1 MTKVQVVTRKRK
13 MKKLLKVLTICL
25 LVLAM
30 CVVAAGCNK
39 GNDGGNGG
47 NAGTGDNSG
56 NNGGTQDPTSVIE
69 SLTAV
74 ESSTTVKVGESILI
88 TNFYELKGTSTL
100 NASQRACTYVS
111 SNPDVVAIN
120 AKRAEAVAPGT
131 ATITITS
138 SADST
143 KSCSFEVVVE
153 GVFIDRDLTTIP
165 SEDDFSKEW
174 NNELGT
180 GSFQTSSGITNF
192 YFIDGIKSTQWYVE
206 TDITLNSVN
215 WDDRWPK
222 MGIFAQ
228 IEDEN
233 GDETMVTFF
242 LNASIGLYDY
252 ADENGNHV
260 NGEDNVNWNEFG
272 VCEVYKGH
280 WAWEQG
286 ITNSLARHHDY
297 AWTIEDTITYSTT
310 FKLGVARDGANFHVY
325 VNGNYVGS
333 YQLSADLTI
342 LCENGQ
348 PVDSYVGFYQF
359 ASDVTFSNYSATTD
373 AAAVAAKVPA
383 EPIYT
388 EFLED

>member
-1 MTKVQVVTRKRK
+1 
-13 MKKLLKVLTICL
+13 MKKFLKVLTICL
-25 LVLAM
+25 LALAM
-30 CVVAAGCNK
+30 CFAAAGCNK
-39 GNDGGNGG
+39 DNGPVGGNTD
-47 NAGTGDNSG
+47 GTTDNGDNGG
-56 NNGGTQDPTSVIE
+56 NNGGTTDTGSVIA
-69 SLTAV
+69 SLTAT
-74 ESSTTVKVGESILI
+74 EASTTVKVGDSVLI
-88 TNFYELKGTSTL
+88 TNFYELKGTSSL

-111 SNPDVVAIN
+111 SNPDVVTIN

-138 SADST
+138 NADST

-165 SEDDFSKEW
+165 SDDDFSKEW
-174 NNELGT
+174 SNELGT

-192 YFIDGIKSTQWYVE
+192 YYIDNVESTQWYVE

-215 WDDRWPK
+215 WGDRWPK
-222 MGIFAQ
+222 IGLFAQ
-228 IEDEN
+228 TEDEN
-233 GDETMVTFF
+233 GDETMVAFF
-242 LNASIGLYDY
+242 LNASIGLNDY

-297 AWTIEDTITYSTT
+297 AWTIEDTITYGTT

-342 LCENGQ
+342 LYENGQ
-348 PVDSYVGFYQF
+348 PVAGHVGFYQF

-388 EFLED
+388 DFLED

>member
-1 MTKVQVVTRKRK
+1 
-13 MKKLLKVLTICL
+13 MKKFLKVLTICL
-25 LVLAM
+25 LALAM
-30 CVVAAGCNK
+30 CFVAVGCKN

-47 NAGTGDNSG
+47 DGD
-56 NNGGTQDPTSVIE
+56 NNGGTQDPASVIE
-69 SLTAV
+69 SLTAT
-74 ESSTTVKVGESILI
+74 EASATLKVGESLLI
-88 TNFYELKGTSTL
+88 TNFYELKGTSSL
-100 NASQRACTYVS
+100 NGSQRACTYVS
-111 SNPDVVAIN
+111 SNPEVVAIN

-138 SADST
+138 SADPT

-153 GVFIDRDLTTIP
+153 RVFIDRELTTIS

-174 NNELGT
+174 NEELGT

-192 YFIDGIKSTQWYVE
+192 YYIDGIESTKWYVE

-222 MGIFAQ
+222 FGIVAQ
-228 IEDEN
+228 YKDDN
-233 GDETMVTFF
+233 GKESMVTFF
-242 LNASIGLYDY
+242 LNATIGLNDY
-252 ADENGNHV
+252 ADDKGNPV
-260 NGEDNVNWNEFG
+260 KGEDNVNWNQFG
-272 VCEVYKGH
+272 VCEVHQGK
-280 WAWEQG
+280 WAWETN
-286 ITNSLARHHDY
+286 IPNSLARHHDY
-297 AWTIEDTITYSTT
+297 AWTIDSTITYGTT

-333 YQLSADLTI
+333 YQLSAELEI
-342 LCENGQ
+342 LYEDGQ
-348 PVDSYVGFYQF
+348 PVAGHVGFYQF

-388 EFLED
+388 DFLED

>member
-1 MTKVQVVTRKRK
+1 
-13 MKKLLKVLTICL
+13 MKKFLKVLTICL

-30 CVVAAGCNK
+30 CFVAVGCKN
-39 GNDGGNGG
+39 GNDGTGEGPDGG
-47 NAGTGDNSG
+47 DNVTGDSG
-56 NNGGTQDPTSVIE
+56 NNGGSQDPASVIA
-69 SLTAV
+69 SLTAT
-74 ESSTTVKVGESILI
+74 EASTNVKVGESILI

-111 SNPDVVAIN
+111 SNPDVVKIN

-138 SADST
+138 NADST
-143 KSCSFEVVVE
+143 KSCSFEVVVA
-153 GVFIDRDLTTIP
+153 GVFIDRELTTIP
-165 SEDDFSKEW
+165 SEDDFSNEW
-174 NNELGT
+174 SDELGT
-180 GSFQTSSGITNF
+180 GSFKTGSGITNF
-192 YFIDGIKSTQWYVE
+192 YYIANVESTQWYVE

-222 MGIFAQ
+222 IGIFAQ
-228 IEDEN
+228 TKNEE
-233 GDETMVTFF
+233 GDESMVAFF
-242 LNASIGLYDY
+242 LNASIGLNDY

-260 NGEDNVNWNEFG
+260 NGENNENWNEFG

-297 AWTIEDTITYSTT
+297 AWTIDSTITYGTT

-333 YQLSADLTI
+333 YQLSTELTI

-348 PVDSYVGFYQF
+348 PVASNVGFYQF

-373 AAAVAAKVPA
+373 AAKVAAKVPA

-388 EFLED
+388 DFLED

>member
-1 MTKVQVVTRKRK
+1 MVTRKRK

-138 SADST
+138 NVDNT

-153 GVFIDRDLTTIP
+153 GVFIDRDAQQIIGKGYVHVDIP
-165 SEDDFSKEW
+165 EDGGPITEAEFNSQPAMF
-174 NNELGT
+174 
-180 GSFQTSSGITNF
+180 GSPWVSNDTRMKIVVKF
-192 YFIDGIKSTQWYVE
+192 KVE
-206 TDITLNSVN
+206 
-215 WDDRWPK
+215 K
-222 MGIFAQ
+222 
-228 IEDEN
+228 
-233 GDETMVTFF
+233 
-242 LNASIGLYDY
+242 
-252 ADENGNHV
+252 
-260 NGEDNVNWNEFG
+260 
-272 VCEVYKGH
+272 
-280 WAWEQG
+280 
-286 ITNSLARHHDY
+286 
-297 AWTIEDTITYSTT
+297 
-310 FKLGVARDGANFHVY
+310 
-325 VNGNYVGS
+325 
-333 YQLSADLTI
+333 
-342 LCENGQ
+342 
-348 PVDSYVGFYQF
+348 
-359 ASDVTFSNYSATTD
+359 
-373 AAAVAAKVPA
+373 
-383 EPIYT
+383 
-388 EFLED
+388 